1 MDIHWSPL
9 LPKGELKISASGEER
24 RGELKTGSSG
34 GKEKNV
40 IRIYFMREEYIF
52 LKWMILVLNM

>member
-34 GKEKNV
+34 GKEKC
-40 IRIYFMREEYIF
+40 Y
-52 LKWMILVLNM
+52 